1 VEMSETHRSRPLL
14 LRYLWRLCG
23 SPCHNPFSLVIRLCL
38 CLFCSQ
44 RIFCFIFAFPRWNR
58 K

>member
-38 CLFCSQ
+38 CLFC
-44 RIFCFIFAFPRWNR
+44 C
-58 K
+58 